1 MGKEMAPKAAT
12 FGAGIQ
18 NRTEIKMTTNS
29 QNVNGGGLAKLQN
42 VWRFMTLVEELRGRA
57 PHLPGI
63 GVFHGYSG
71 YGKTFAAIFAQNVT
85 NAAVLE
91 IGDSWTK
98 KTLLQNLLSEL
109 GVEPPK
115 RAVISDL
122 AQEAIM
128 ALGDDYTR
136 PLIIDEAD
144 KLADKG
150 MLELIRE
157 LQEHS
162 QVPLLLIGE
171 EQLPAKLQKV
181 ERVHNR
187 VLQWVPAEPCDYA
200 DAEALAEI
208 YCAGIALSEG
218 LIQTTLQKSEGRARR
233 LAVNF
238 NTMKIKAKNL
248 GRDRL
253 TEEEFHASEYYTG
266 EPPRRM
272 RRAA

>member
-1 MGKEMAPKAAT
+1 MIM
-12 FGAGIQ
+12 
-18 NRTEIKMTTNS
+18 NS

-71 YGKTFAAIFAQNVT
+71 YGKTFAAIFAQNMT
-85 NAAVLE
+85 NAAVIE
-91 IGDSWTK
+91 VGDSWTR

-109 GVEPPK
+109 GVDLPK
-115 RAVISDL
+115 STVIPEL
-122 AQEAIM
+122 AKQAIM
-128 ALGDDYTR
+128 ALGDDIGR

-187 VLQWVPAEPCDYA
+187 VLQWVPAEPCDLS
-200 DAEALAEI
+200 DAHALAEI
-208 YCAGIALSEG
+208 YCPGVSLSEG
-218 LIQTTLQKSEGRARR
+218 LIQSTLQKSEGRARR

-248 GRDRL
+248 GCDEL
-253 TEEEFHASEYYTG
+253 TEVQFHASEFYTG
-266 EPPRRM
+266 EPPRRI